1 MNEYFEKIPDVGSEF
16 IYLENITD
24 LLGELEITLG
34 NKCYETEKILFKN
47 VISYKST
54 YEIAESKLFYDNICS
69 AKKGI
74 LYKISDSQYINQIL
88 LQSNGIYNKS
98 DLVHFC
104 IVTTEYIIDIICLKL
119 NNDPLYKIH

>member
-47 VISYKST
+47 QHMRSRKASCFMIIFVPQ
-54 YEIAESKLFYDNICS
+54 
-69 AKKGI
+69 KK
-74 LYKISDSQYINQIL
+74 
-88 LQSNGIYNKS
+88 
-98 DLVHFC
+98 
-104 IVTTEYIIDIICLKL
+104 EYYTRYPIRSI
-119 NNDPLYKIH
+119 

>member
-47 VISYKST
+47 VISY
-54 YEIAESKLFYDNICS
+54 YCS
-69 AKKGI
+69 
-74 LYKISDSQYINQIL
+74 Q
-88 LQSNGIYNKS
+88 
-98 DLVHFC
+98 
-104 IVTTEYIIDIICLKL
+104 TEFTIKAIWFIFAL
-119 NNDPLYKIH
+119 